1 MIEEEA
7 IVISK
12 DRGFAELDII
22 RTKPC
27 GLCGKTQGC
36 GNSIWGKVFSFK
48 KRKIQIQNNIN
59 AKVGEKVKLVIE
71 ENYLLKA
78 SLLLYGVPL
87 FFLFGGMIA
96 SEYFLKVTNDLVVF
110 FGGLLGFLLGIIL
123 LKFITAQNHTRL
135 FSEAI
140 LAKID

>member
-7 IVISK
+7 IVI
-12 DRGFAELDII
+12 DQNGEFAEVDII

-36 GNSIWGKVFSFK
+36 GNSIWGKVFSFQ
-48 KRKIQIQNNIN
+48 KRKIKIQNKIN

-78 SLLLYGVPL
+78 SLLLYGLPL
-87 FFLFGGMIA
+87 LFLFGGMIA
-96 SEYFLKVTNDLVVF
+96 SEYIIVATNDFVVF
-110 FGGLLGFLLGIIL
+110 LGGILGFTLGIIL
-123 LKFITAQNHTRL
+123 LKFITAQNHTKL

-140 LAKID
+140 LAEID

>member
-7 IVISK
+7 VVV
-12 DRGFAELDII
+12 GMNGELVEVDII

-27 GLCGKTQGC
+27 GLCGKVQGC
-36 GNSIWGKVFSFK
+36 GNSIWSKIFPFQK
-48 KRKIQIQNNIN
+48 KKIQIQNKIN

-87 FFLFGGMIA
+87 LSLFGGMI
-96 SEYFLKVTNDLVVF
+96 SFEYFVHGGNDLVTL
-110 FGGLLGFLLGIIL
+110 FGGIVGLSLGIVIL
-123 LKFITAQNHTRL
+123 RLITVQNHNKL
-135 FSEAI
+135 FREAV

>member
-12 DRGFAELDII
+12 DKEFAEVDII

-27 GLCGKTQGC
+27 GLCGKNQGC

-48 KRKIQIQNNIN
+48 KRKIQIRNNIN
-59 AKVGEKVKLVIE
+59 AKVGEKVKLIIE

-96 SEYFLKVTNDLVVF
+96 FEYFFEAANDLVVF
-110 FGGLLGFLLGIIL
+110 FGGALGLSIGIIL
-123 LKFITAQNHTRL
+123 LKFITVQNHTKL

-140 LAKID
+140 LAKLN

>member
-12 DRGFAELDII
+12 DGEFAEVDII

-36 GNSIWGKVFSFK
+36 GNSIWGKIFSFQ

-59 AKVGEKVKLVIE
+59 AKVGEKVKLLIE
-71 ENYLLKA
+71 ENYLLKT

-96 SEYFLKVTNDLVVF
+96 SEYFLAVANDLAVF
-110 FGGLLGFLLGIIL
+110 LGGVLGFLVGIIL

>member
-12 DRGFAELDII
+12 DKEFAEVDII

-48 KRKIQIQNNIN
+48 KRKIQIKNNIN
-59 AKVGEKVKLVIE
+59 AKVGERVKLIIE
-71 ENYLLKA
+71 ENYLLKT

-96 SEYFLKVTNDLVVF
+96 SEYFLKVSNDLIVF
-110 FGGLLGFLLGIIL
+110 FGGALGLSIGIIL
-123 LKFITAQNHTRL
+123 LKFITVQNHTKL

-140 LAKID
+140 LAKLN

>member
-7 IVISK
+7 IVISNN
-12 DRGFAELDII
+12 RELAEVDII

-59 AKVGEKVKLVIE
+59 AKVGDKVKLLIE
-71 ENYLLKA
+71 ENYLLKT

-96 SEYFLKVTNDLVVF
+96 TEYLLEDTNDLIVF
-110 FGGLLGFLLGIIL
+110 FGGFLGFSVGIIL
-123 LKFITAQNHTRL
+123 LKVVAAQNHTRL

>member
-7 IVISK
+7 IVISNHK
-12 DRGFAELDII
+12 GFSEVDII

-48 KRKIQIQNNIN
+48 KRKIQIRNNIN

-71 ENYLLKA
+71 ENYLLKT

-87 FFLFGGMIA
+87 FSLFAGMIA
-96 SEYFLKVTNDLVVF
+96 SEYFLEVANDLIVF
-110 FGGLLGFLLGIIL
+110 FGGVLGFSVGIIL

>member
-7 IVISK
+7 IVI
-12 DRGFAELDII
+12 DQNGEFAEVDII

-36 GNSIWGKVFSFK
+36 GNSIWGKVFSFQ
-48 KRKIQIQNNIN
+48 KRKIKIQNKIN

-78 SLLLYGVPL
+78 SLLLYGLPL
-87 FFLFGGMIA
+87 LFLFGGMIA
-96 SEYFLKVTNDLVVF
+96 SEYILVATNDFVVF
-110 FGGLLGFLLGIIL
+110 LGGILGFTLGIIL
-123 LKFITAQNHTRL
+123 LKFITAQNHTKL

>member
-12 DRGFAELDII
+12 DKEFAEVDII

-48 KRKIQIQNNIN
+48 KRKIQIRNNIN
-59 AKVGEKVKLVIE
+59 AKVGEKVKLIIE
-71 ENYLLKA
+71 ENYLLKT

-96 SEYFLKVTNDLVVF
+96 FEYFFEAANDLVVF
-110 FGGLLGFLLGIIL
+110 FGEALGLSIGIIL
-123 LKFITAQNHTRL
+123 LKFITVQNHTKL

-140 LAKID
+140 LAKLN

>member
-12 DRGFAELDII
+12 DRGFAEVDII

-96 SEYFLKVTNDLVVF
+96 SEYLLKVTNDLVVF
-110 FGGLLGFLLGIIL
+110 FGGFLGFSLGIIL

>member
-12 DRGFAELDII
+12 DGEFAEVDII

-36 GNSIWGKVFSFK
+36 GNSIWGKIFSFQ

-59 AKVGEKVKLVIE
+59 AKVGEKVKLLIE
-71 ENYLLKA
+71 ENYLLNT

-87 FFLFGGMIA
+87 FFLFGGMIV
-96 SEYFLKVTNDLVVF
+96 SEYFLEVANDLAVF
-110 FGGLLGFLLGIIL
+110 LGGVLGFLVGIIL

>member
-12 DRGFAELDII
+12 DRGFAEVDII

-59 AKVGEKVKLVIE
+59 SKVGEKVKLVIE

>member
-7 IVISK
+7 IVISNN
-12 DRGFAELDII
+12 RELAEVDII

-59 AKVGEKVKLVIE
+59 AKVGDKVKLLIE
-71 ENYLLKA
+71 ENYLLKT

-96 SEYFLKVTNDLVVF
+96 TEYLLEDTNDLVVF
-110 FGGLLGFLLGIIL
+110 FGGFLGFSVGIIL
-123 LKFITAQNHTRL
+123 LKVVAAQNHTRL

>member
-7 IVISK
+7 IVI
-12 DRGFAELDII
+12 DQNGEFAEVDII

-36 GNSIWGKVFSFK
+36 GNSIWGKVFSFQ
-48 KRKIQIQNNIN
+48 KRKIKIQNKIN

-78 SLLLYGVPL
+78 SLLLYGLPL
-87 FFLFGGMIA
+87 LFLFGGMIA
-96 SEYFLKVTNDLVVF
+96 SEYNLVATNDFVVF
-110 FGGLLGFLLGIIL
+110 LGGILGFTLGIIL
-123 LKFITAQNHTRL
+123 LKFITAQNHTKL

>member
-12 DRGFAELDII
+12 DKEFAEVDII

-36 GNSIWGKVFSFK
+36 VNSIWGKVFSFK
-48 KRKIQIQNNIN
+48 KRKIQIRNNIN
-59 AKVGEKVKLVIE
+59 AKVGEKVKLIIE

-96 SEYFLKVTNDLVVF
+96 FEYFFEAANDLVVF
-110 FGGLLGFLLGIIL
+110 FGGALGLSIGIIL
-123 LKFITAQNHTRL
+123 LKFITVQNHTKL

-140 LAKID
+140 LAKLN

>member
-12 DRGFAELDII
+12 DGEFAEVDII

-36 GNSIWGKVFSFK
+36 GNSIWGKVFSFQ
-48 KRKIQIQNNIN
+48 KRKIKIQNNIN
-59 AKVGEKVKLVIE
+59 AKVGEKVKLLIE
-71 ENYLLKA
+71 ENYLLKT

-87 FFLFGGMIA
+87 FFLFGGMIV
-96 SEYFLKVTNDLVVF
+96 SEYFLEVANDLAVF
-110 FGGLLGFLLGIIL
+110 LGGVLGFLVGIIL
-123 LKFITAQNHTRL
+123 LKFITAQNHTKL

>member
-7 IVISK
+7 IVISQK
-12 DRGFAELDII
+12 DGFAELDVI

-36 GNSIWGKVFSFK
+36 GNSIWGKVFSFQ
-48 KRKIQIQNNIN
+48 KRKIQIRNKIN

-71 ENYLLKA
+71 DNYLLKS
-78 SLLLYGVPL
+78 SLLLYGLPL
-87 FFLFGGMIA
+87 FFLFVGMVTT
-96 SEYFLKVTNDLVVF
+96 EYFLGVNNDLMVF
-110 FGGLLGFLLGIIL
+110 FGGVIGFLIGIFL
-123 LKFITAQNHTRL
+123 LKFITIQNHTKL

-140 LAKID
+140 LVKID

>member
-12 DRGFAELDII
+12 DGEFAEVDII

-36 GNSIWGKVFSFK
+36 GNSIWGKIFSFQ

-59 AKVGEKVKLVIE
+59 AKVGEKVKLLIE
-71 ENYLLKA
+71 ENYLLKT

-96 SEYFLKVTNDLVVF
+96 SEYFLEVANDLAVF
-110 FGGLLGFLLGIIL
+110 LGGVLGFLVGIIL

-135 FSEAI
+135 FSKAI

>member
-7 IVISK
+7 IVISNN
-12 DRGFAELDII
+12 RELAEVDII

-59 AKVGEKVKLVIE
+59 AKVGDKVKLLIE
-71 ENYLLKA
+71 ENYLLKT

-96 SEYFLKVTNDLVVF
+96 TEYLLEDTNDLVVF
-110 FGGLLGFLLGIIL
+110 FGGFLGFSVGIIL
-123 LKFITAQNHTRL
+123 LKAVAAQNHTRL

>member
-7 IVISK
+7 IVISTN
-12 DRGFAELDII
+12 GEFAEVDII

-36 GNSIWGKVFSFK
+36 GNSIWGKVFSFQ
-48 KRKIQIQNNIN
+48 KRKIQIQNKIN
-59 AKVGEKVKLVIE
+59 AEVGEKVKLVIE

-87 FFLFGGMIA
+87 FFLFGGMIT
-96 SEYFLKVTNDLVVF
+96 SEYLLDVANDLAVF
-110 FGGLLGFLLGIIL
+110 CGGLLGFSVGIIL
-123 LKFITAQNHTRL
+123 LKFITAQNHSKL

>member
-7 IVISK
+7 IVISN
-12 DRGFAELDII
+12 DRDFAEVDII

-71 ENYLLKA
+71 ENYLLKT

-96 SEYFLKVTNDLVVF
+96 SEYFLEATNDLVVF
-110 FGGLLGFLLGIIL
+110 FGGLLGFLAGIIV

>member
-12 DRGFAELDII
+12 DGEFAEVDII

-36 GNSIWGKVFSFK
+36 GNSIWGKIFSFQ
-48 KRKIQIQNNIN
+48 KRKIKIQNNIN
-59 AKVGEKVKLVIE
+59 AKVGEKVKLLIE
-71 ENYLLKA
+71 ENYLLKT

-87 FFLFGGMIA
+87 FFLFGGMIV
-96 SEYFLKVTNDLVVF
+96 SEYFLEVANDLAVF
-110 FGGLLGFLLGIIL
+110 LGGVLGFLVGIIL

>member
-12 DRGFAELDII
+12 DRGFAEVDII

-110 FGGLLGFLLGIIL
+110 FGGFLGFLLGIIL

>member
-12 DRGFAELDII
+12 DRGFAEVDII

-71 ENYLLKA
+71 ENYLLKT

-96 SEYFLKVTNDLVVF
+96 SEYFLEATNDLVVF
-110 FGGLLGFLLGIIL
+110 FGGLLGFLAGIIV

>member
-12 DRGFAELDII
+12 DKEFAEVDII

-48 KRKIQIQNNIN
+48 KRKIQIRNNIN
-59 AKVGEKVKLVIE
+59 AKLGEKVKLIIE

-96 SEYFLKVTNDLVVF
+96 FEYFFEAANDLVVF
-110 FGGLLGFLLGIIL
+110 FGGALGLSIGIIL
-123 LKFITAQNHTRL
+123 LKFITVQNHTKL

-140 LAKID
+140 LAKLN

>member
-12 DRGFAELDII
+12 DGEFAEVDII

-36 GNSIWGKVFSFK
+36 GNSIWGKIFSFQ

-59 AKVGEKVKLVIE
+59 AKVGEKVKLLIE
-71 ENYLLKA
+71 ENYLLKT

-96 SEYFLKVTNDLVVF
+96 SEYILATNDFVVF
-110 FGGLLGFLLGIIL
+110 LGGILGFTLGIIL
-123 LKFITAQNHTRL
+123 LKFITAQNHTKL

>member
-12 DRGFAELDII
+12 DKEFAEVDII

-48 KRKIQIQNNIN
+48 KRKIQFT
-59 AKVGEKVKLVIE
+59 
-71 ENYLLKA
+71 LKYIT
-78 SLLLYGVPL
+78 LMLIIGYNGRQTDLYG
-87 FFLFGGMIA
+87 
-96 SEYFLKVTNDLVVF
+96 FLKISKK
-110 FGGLLGFLLGIIL
+110 LGVM
-123 LKFITAQNHTRL
+123 AQR
-135 FSEAI
+135 
-140 LAKID
+140 

>member
-12 DRGFAELDII
+12 DGEFAEVDII

-36 GNSIWGKVFSFK
+36 GNSIWGKVFSFQ
-48 KRKIQIQNNIN
+48 KRKIKIQNNIN
-59 AKVGEKVKLVIE
+59 AKVGEKVKLLIE
-71 ENYLLKA
+71 ENYLLKT

-87 FFLFGGMIA
+87 FFLFGGMIV
-96 SEYFLKVTNDLVVF
+96 SEYFLEVANDLAVF
-110 FGGLLGFLLGIIL
+110 LGGVLGFLVGIIL

>member
-12 DRGFAELDII
+12 DKEFAEVDII

-48 KRKIQIQNNIN
+48 KRKIQIKNNIN
-59 AKVGEKVKLVIE
+59 AKVGERVKLIIE
-71 ENYLLKA
+71 ENYLLKT

-96 SEYFLKVTNDLVVF
+96 SEYFLDVANDLIVF
-110 FGGLLGFLLGIIL
+110 FGGALGLSIGIIL
-123 LKFITAQNHTRL
+123 LKFITAQNHTKL

-140 LAKID
+140 LAKLN

>member
-12 DRGFAELDII
+12 DRGFAELDIS